1 MHLGVCYHPEQ
12 WPQAQWADDARRMA
26 DLGLSRVRIGEQ
38 CWSRLEPRRGRY
50 EWAWLDDALDALARA
65 GLQVVMSTPTAAPP
79 KWLVD
84 RHPAVLAVGADGR
97 PRAFGSRRPC
107 DISSDVFFEQ
117 ARRITT
123 CVAERYGRHPAV
135 CAWQVDHE
143 YGSHDTV
150 PSHSA
155 AAVRRFRLWLRERYG
170 GIEQLN
176 QAWGNVA
183 WSQEYGSFDEIDA
196 PAGAA
201 ARANPAH
208 GLDFR
213 RFASDEVVR
222 FNRMQCGIVREHA
235 PGRPVLHNFA
245 PLAAGFDHRAV
256 AADLDVVAWNS
267 WPLAA
272 LQLAGGPEDEAQRW
286 AHAGHPDF
294 AAFHHDLYRGMGPP
308 GRQGSEGAR
317 AGLQGEFP
325 RLQAEGSPTGRQPFW
340 VMEQQVGPADL
351 ARWNPAPASGMV
363 RLWTWEA
370 FAHGAHVVS
379 CARWRQVPFGQE
391 QAHAGLHAPNGEPDA
406 GAAEVMQV
414 ARELPRVPA
423 AVVQP
428 ARVALVFDHAAHW
441 LAQEQ
446 PPGAGF
452 SYLRQALDA
461 YGVLRSL
468 ALDVDVVG
476 CDAVL
481 SGYGLVVVPSLPI
494 VPAALLEQ
502 LQRTA
507 AQVVLYPRCG
517 SRVPPLRLPDGL
529 PPGALRALIAL
540 RVVRAESLPPAVG
553 VAVELG
559 GMPGRC
565 TRWREHLQAGPDVQA
580 DASFAG
586 GDIAVARQGR
596 VRYLAGEFDP
606 ALTGAVLAR
615 AAADA
620 GLSLRSLPPGVRMR
634 RRGDLVFVFNRDD
647 QPHEVPVPGARWLV
661 GSAQVAPHGVSIA
674 HDNHGPWPPIC

>member
-1 MHLGVCYHPEQ
+1 MHLGVCHHPEQ
-12 WPQAQWADDARRMA
+12 WPQARWADDARRMA
-26 DLGLSRVRIGEQ
+26 DLGISRVRIGEQ

-50 EWAWLDDALDALARA
+50 EWAWLDDALDTLARA

-107 DISSDVFFEQ
+107 DLSSDVFFEQ

-135 CAWQVDHE
+135 CAWQLDHE

-183 WSQEYGSFDEIDA
+183 WSLEYGSFDEIDA

-201 ARANPAH
+201 AQGNPAH
-208 GLDFR
+208 RLDFQ
-213 RFASDEVVR
+213 RFASSEVVR
-222 FNRMQCGIVREHA
+222 FNRMQCDIVRQHA
-235 PGRPVLHNFA
+235 PGRLVLHNFA
-245 PLAAGFDHRAV
+245 SLAAGFDHRAV
-256 AADLDVVAWNS
+256 AAELDVAAWNN

-272 LQLAGGPEDEAQRW
+272 LQLAAGPDDQAQRW
-286 AHAGHPDF
+286 AHTGHPDF
-294 AAFHHDLYRGMGPP
+294 AAFHHDLYRGMS
-308 GRQGSEGAR
+308 RR
-317 AGLQGEFP
+317 
-325 RLQAEGSPTGRQPFW
+325 PFW

-351 ARWNPAPASGMV
+351 ARWNPAPAVGMV

-370 FAHGAHVVS
+370 FAHGAEVVS
-379 CARWRQVPFGQE
+379 CARWRQAPFGQE
-391 QAHAGLHAPNGEPDA
+391 QAHAALHTPDGEPDA
-406 GAAEVMQV
+406 GAAELAQV
-414 ARELPRVPA
+414 ARELPLVPVA
-423 AVVQP
+423 AAQP
-428 ARVALVFDHAAHW
+428 ARVALVFDHSAHW

-452 SYLRQALDA
+452 SYLHQALEA

-494 VPAALLEQ
+494 VPAALLQQ
-502 LQRTA
+502 LQGTA

-517 SRVPPLRLPDGL
+517 SRVLPLRLPDGL

-553 VAVELG
+553 VAVDLG
-559 GMPGRC
+559 GLPGRC
-565 TRWREHLQAGPDVQA
+565 MRWREHLAAGPGVRA
-580 DASFAG
+580 EASFADG
-586 GDIAVARQGR
+586 GIAVARQGR
-596 VRYLAGEFDP
+596 VRYLTGEFDA
-606 ALTGAVLAR
+606 ALTHAVLAR

-620 GLSLRSLPPGVRMR
+620 GLPLRSLPPGVRMR
-634 RRGDLVFVFNRDD
+634 RRGNLVFVFNRDE

-661 GSAQVAPHGVSIA
+661 GGAQVAPHGVSIA
-674 HDNHGPWPPIC
+674 TEAAGGT